1 MIKAAPDIRVEVLSH
16 RDELTREQRRK
27 KSRRIAE
34 ALLAS
39 EAVHSSAAIF
49 IYASFRSEVETLPII
64 AELLKRGKVVT
75 VPLTRV
81 EQKRLDIVRIKNP
94 ETDLVPGYCSIPE
107 PHAELAAAATVPA
120 AELDLIV
127 LPGSV
132 FDVRGGRYGYGGGY
146 YDRLLAEVPEV
157 LRCGLAYELQIREKI
172 DLQPHDQLLD
182 CIVTEKR
189 IISPPFRN
197 SPGGNKK

>member
-1 MIKAAPDIRVEVLSH
+1 MLNAPPDIRSEILTH
-16 RDELTREQRRK
+16 RDELTREQRHK
-27 KSRRIAE
+27 KSRRIAD

-39 EAVHSSAAIF
+39 DAVQSSAAIF
-49 IYASFRSEVETLPII
+49 IYVSFRSEVETLPII

-81 EQKRLDIVRIKNP
+81 EQKHLEIIRIKNP

-107 PHAELAAAATVPA
+107 PHAELAAGASVPA

-132 FDVRGGRYGYGGGY
+132 FDERGGRYGYGGGY
-146 YDRLLAEVPEV
+146 YDRLLAEVPEA
-157 LRCGLAYELQIREKI
+157 LRCGLAYELQIRERI

-182 CIVTEKR
+182 CIVTEHR
-189 IISPPFRN
+189 IIVPPSRQ
-197 SPGGNKK
+197 